1 MFNHSQITELKA
13 QIKQLKKENALLRA
27 SLREIID
34 TAHQAINPE
43 AQEPEKEV
51 SHE

>member
-13 QIKQLKKENALLRA
+13 QIKQLKKENTLLRV
-27 SLREIID
+27 IID

-43 AQEPEKEV
+43 AQESEKEAN
-51 SHE
+51 HE

>member
-1 MFNHSQITELKA
+1 MFNNSQITQLQA
-13 QIKQLKKENALLRA
+13 QIKKLKKENALLRA

-43 AQEPEKEV
+43 AQEPEKEEN
-51 SHE
+51 HE